1 MGHEIFDPPHLLEHF
16 PVPNFHWGLKA
27 GETIYLAGQGGISK
41 SGQVP
46 DSLVEQSELAL
57 ESIEETLQALGAGN
71 ADIVSMNLFF
81 ATSEGMNLADALTA
95 FVGVKD
101 RMWPNCAP
109 VGLAVPVSE
118 LFYPGLLVEVQVIAT
133 KTDI

>member
-57 ESIEETLQALGAGN
+57 
-71 ADIVSMNLFF
+71 
-81 ATSEGMNLADALTA
+81 ATRTS
-95 FVGVKD
+95 
-101 RMWPNCAP
+101 
-109 VGLAVPVSE
+109 S
-118 LFYPGLLVEVQVIAT
+118 Q
-133 KTDI
+133 